1 MAETDSVK
9 GDGVDAH
16 LDVAEGVPDH
26 DSLRATDPQAV
37 EDDMD
42 HLGIWFRSG
51 HPGRRTHGA
60 AAPLPIFSREAPGY
74 FTSGSGSM
82 KSRMRFTRSCHE
94 VMNARSVRTVAP
106 KLSNSSTV
114 MPSGS

>member
-1 MAETDSVK
+1 MPMTGTA
-9 GDGVDAH
+9 
-16 LDVAEGVPDH
+16 P
-26 DSLRATDPQAV
+26 
-37 EDDMD
+37 
-42 HLGIWFRSG
+42 
-51 HPGRRTHGA
+51 
-60 AAPLPIFSREAPGY
+60 PLPICSAEAPGY
-74 FTSGSGSM
+74 FTSGLGSM